1 MNRSQKVLIGALIS
15 VGALVAVGL
24 RTEWGNLR
32 TALYGGNYWMLAPF
46 VVIETLSLWTRGMR
60 WRVLLQNQVT
70 GQRLF
75 WITNIGYFV
84 NNVLP
89 WRMGEVARM
98 VLVTRNSS
106 VTGMQAVSTAALERV
121 LDLLIVI
128 AMLLLVLPRV
138 PEDTGFAAIATQ
150 TAAVLLLGLMALYMI
165 AGFRVRVVR
174 ATGSVFRAINPVLAE
189 AITARIDSFLGHVKA
204 VDARLL
210 CLGLV
215 WTAASWS
222 MSAAAVYVLLIG
234 FAPSAELWAGVLATS
249 ILALG
254 LAVPS
259 VPAGVGVWEAS
270 IVFALGLCG
279 ITSESALVFAVVMHA
294 TIFCKMA
301 LLGMVGLSREEN
313 SLGQLMNAA
322 VVFTKNIAN
331 KSTRT
336 S

>member
-1 MNRSQKVLIGALIS
+1 MNRRHKVLIGALIS

-24 RTEWGNLR
+24 MTEWDNLR
-32 TALYGGNYWMLAPF
+32 SALYGGNYWLLVPF
-46 VVIETLSLWTRGMR
+46 VLIETLSLWTRGMR

-89 WRMGEVARM
+89 WRMGEIARM
-98 VLVTRNSS
+98 VLVTRNST

-128 AMLLLVLPRV
+128 AMLFLVLPMV
-138 PEDTGFAAIATQ
+138 PRDTGFADIASQ
-150 TAAVLLLGLMALYMI
+150 AAGVLLLGLMALYII
-165 AGFRVRVVR
+165 AGFRARVAR

-189 AITARIDSFLGHVKA
+189 AVTVRIDSFLGHVKA

-234 FAPSAELWAGVLATS
+234 FVPSAELSAGVLATS

-259 VPAGVGVWEAS
+259 VPAGIGVWEAS
-270 IVFALGLCG
+270 IVFALGLSG
-279 ITSESALVFAVVMHA
+279 IAPESALAFAVVMHA

-301 LLGMVGLSREEN
+301 LLGIVGLSREEN
-313 SLGQLMNAA
+313 SLGQLVNSA
-322 VVFTKNIAN
+322 VVFTRNIAK
-331 KSTRT
+331 KSNHT